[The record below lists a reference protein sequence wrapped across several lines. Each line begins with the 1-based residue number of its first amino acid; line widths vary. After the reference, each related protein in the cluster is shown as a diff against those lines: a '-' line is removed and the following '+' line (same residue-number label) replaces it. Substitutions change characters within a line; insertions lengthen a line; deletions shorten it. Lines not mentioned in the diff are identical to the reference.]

1 MYDFGV
7 LLRRLRK
14 NRKMTQQQLADRLG
28 ISKSNVSRYEQNIQ
42 VPSHEVMVE
51 LAAIFN
57 VSLDYLTGLS
67 DKKAVSLNELTE
79 SQIEIILS
87 LSNMFREKKPRVFH
101 GFTNQQLEMLNSIVK
116 EFSKTEQ

>member
-7 LLRRLRK
+7 LLRQLRK
-14 NRKMTQQQLADRLG
+14 NKKMTQQQLADKLG
-28 ISKSNVSRYEQNIQ
+28 MNKSNISRYEQNIQ

-67 DKKAVSLNELTE
+67 NKNAVSLNGLTE
-79 SQIEIILS
+79 SQTEIILG
-87 LSNMFREKKPRVFH
+87 LSNMFREKKPMVFR
-101 GFTNQQLEMLNSIVK
+101 GFTNQQLEMLNSIVR